1 MAKIALGKGL
11 DALIPAR
18 EEKAEKT
25 ALRLLDIENI
35 RTPHS
40 QPRKIFSDTAIEELA
55 ESIREKGILQP
66 LLVRRQNGSYE
77 LIAGERRLRAA
88 QSIGLD
94 EVPAIVMDSMSDLE
108 SYQLALI
115 ENIQREDLTPLE
127 EAEAYSRLLNNG
139 ALSKEELSKKV
150 GKNRST
156 IANSVRLLAL
166 PDRVKELIN
175 AGKISAGHARA
186 ILSVESEEK
195 QIEIAEKIADS
206 NLSVRTIE
214 EMVYSTK
221 PRKKRG
227 RKLKLKRQPPEIYEA
242 ETRLKQHLQTSV
254 KVKRGLKEGKIEI
267 SFYNEEDLSRLLDLI
282 TG

>member
-1 MAKIALGKGL
+1 MAKLALGKGL
-11 DALIPAR
+11 DALIPVK
-18 EEKAEKT
+18 EEKSEKT

-35 RTPHS
+35 RTPNS

-66 LLVRRQNGSYE
+66 LLVRRQNGSFE

-88 QSIGLD
+88 QSIGMD

-127 EAEAYSRLLNNG
+127 EAEAYSRLLESG
-139 ALSKEELSKKV
+139 SLSKDDLAKKV

-166 PDRVKELIN
+166 PDEVKEMIN
-175 AGKISAGHARA
+175 SGKISAGHARA
-186 ILSVESEEK
+186 ILSVEGEGK
-195 QIEIAEKIADS
+195 RIEIAHQIADS
-206 NLSVRTIE
+206 NLSVRAIE
-214 EMVYSTK
+214 EIVYNTK

-267 SFYNEEDLSRLLDLI
+267 SFYNEDDLSRILELI
-282 TG
+282 AS